1 MTQMYSN
8 ARLSKPYSPL
18 KAPRSTVDEFE
29 VGIHRPSYTTFSEN
43 TLVPRHRKKTK
54 QLFDASMKATL
65 VYPKPEIYQ
74 LDPSIVKFS
83 TLQRASTATST
94 AASTT
99 ETPAVPYTPKEHS
112 PPQLRQA
119 GTVVE
124 LSKHRPF
131 AQHVGATH
139 HRYPIDVVGDTLLR
153 QQALMTINNLPSII
167 ARLKDDRGELTQA
180 RNDMAPP
187 RKKGTPPSVPPS
199 VPPRVGSAAA
209 AAAGDAL
216 DDFDDALDDF
226 DEEEQL
232 DEETEKEIKDIERIG
247 KEIERVLL
255 LIGTSQ
261 EPLADKDLLA
271 LKRLGVVDQGT
282 MAATQGEAKRFAT
295 EATTAIK
302 VRVAGLKGTP
312 PKSGSLGQ
320 KKK

>member
-8 ARLSKPYSPL
+8 ARLSKPSSPL
-18 KAPRSTVDEFE
+18 KAPRSAVDQFE
-29 VGIHRPSYTTFSEN
+29 VGTRRPSYTTFSET
-43 TLVPRHRKKTK
+43 TLVPRHRQKTK

-83 TLQRASTATST
+83 SLQRASTAT
-94 AASTT
+94 STT

-153 QQALMTINNLPSII
+153 QQALLTINNLPSII
-167 ARLKDDRGELTQA
+167 ARLKDDIGELTQA
-180 RNDMAPP
+180 RNGMAGMAPS
-187 RKKGTPPSVPPS
+187 RKKGTPPITVK
-199 VPPRVGSAAA
+199 SAAA
-209 AAAGDAL
+209 AAAGN
-216 DDFDDALDDF
+216 ALDDF
-226 DEEEQL
+226 DEEEL

-255 LIGTSQ
+255 RIGTSQ

-271 LKRLGVVDQGT
+271 LKRLGVVDQAT
-282 MAATQGEAKRFAT
+282 LSATQGEAKRVAT

-312 PKSGSLGQ
+312 PKSGVLGQ
-320 KKK
+320 KK

>member
-1 MTQMYSN
+1 
-8 ARLSKPYSPL
+8 
-18 KAPRSTVDEFE
+18 
-29 VGIHRPSYTTFSEN
+29 
-43 TLVPRHRKKTK
+43 
-54 QLFDASMKATL
+54 MKATL

-83 TLQRASTATST
+83 TLQRANFVA

-99 ETPAVPYTPKEHS
+99 EIAAVPYTPKEHS
-112 PPQLRQA
+112 PPKLGQA

-124 LSKHRPF
+124 LAKHRPF

-153 QQALMTINNLPSII
+153 QQALLTINNLPSII
-167 ARLKDDRGELTQA
+167 ARLKDDIGELTQA
-180 RNDMAPP
+180 RNGMAGMAPS

-209 AAAGDAL
+209 AGNAL

-226 DEEEQL
+226 DEEEL

-255 LIGTSQ
+255 RIGTSQ
-261 EPLADKDLLA
+261 DPLADKDLLA
-271 LKRLGVVDQGT
+271 LKRLGVVDQAT
-282 MAATQGEAKRFAT
+282 LSATQGEAKRVAT

-312 PKSGSLGQ
+312 PKSGVLGQ
-320 KKK
+320 KK

>member
-8 ARLSKPYSPL
+8 SRLSKPSSPL
-18 KAPRSTVDEFE
+18 KAPRSAVDQFE
-29 VGIHRPSYTTFSEN
+29 VGTRRPSYTTFSETT
-43 TLVPRHRKKTK
+43 TLVPRHRQKTK

-65 VYPKPEIYQ
+65 VYPRPEIYQ

-83 TLQRASTATST
+83 SLQRATSATST

-167 ARLKDDRGELTQA
+167 ARLKDDIGELTQA
-180 RNDMAPP
+180 RSGMAGMAPS
-187 RKKGTPPSVPPS
+187 RKKGTPRSC
-199 VPPRVGSAAA
+199 
-209 AAAGDAL
+209 AAAG
-216 DDFDDALDDF
+216 
-226 DEEEQL
+226 
-232 DEETEKEIKDIERIG
+232 
-247 KEIERVLL
+247 
-255 LIGTSQ
+255 
-261 EPLADKDLLA
+261 
-271 LKRLGVVDQGT
+271 
-282 MAATQGEAKRFAT
+282 GECR
-295 EATTAIK
+295 
-302 VRVAGLKGTP
+302 RRRGR
-312 PKSGSLGQ
+312 
-320 KKK
+320 

>member
-8 ARLSKPYSPL
+8 ARLSKPSSPL
-18 KAPRSTVDEFE
+18 KAPRSAVDEFE
-29 VGIHRPSYTTFSEN
+29 VGTRRPSYTTFSET
-43 TLVPRHRKKTK
+43 TLVPRHRQKTK

-83 TLQRASTATST
+83 SLQRASTAAT
-94 AASTT
+94 STT

-167 ARLKDDRGELTQA
+167 ARLKDDIGELTQA
-180 RNDMAPP
+180 RNGMAGMAPS
-187 RKKGTPPSVPPS
+187 RKKGTPPITVK
-199 VPPRVGSAAA
+199 SAAA
-209 AAAGDAL
+209 AAAGN
-216 DDFDDALDDF
+216 ALDDF
-226 DEEEQL
+226 DEEEL

-255 LIGTSQ
+255 RIGTSQ
-261 EPLADKDLLA
+261 DPLADKDLLA
-271 LKRLGVVDQGT
+271 LKRLGVVDQAT
-282 MAATQGEAKRFAT
+282 LSATQGEAKRVAT

-312 PKSGSLGQ
+312 PKSGVLGQ
-320 KKK
+320 KK

>member
-1 MTQMYSN
+1 
-8 ARLSKPYSPL
+8 
-18 KAPRSTVDEFE
+18 
-29 VGIHRPSYTTFSEN
+29 
-43 TLVPRHRKKTK
+43 
-54 QLFDASMKATL
+54 MKATL

-83 TLQRASTATST
+83 SLQRATSATST

-124 LSKHRPF
+124 LSKKHRPF
-131 AQHVGATH
+131 AQHVGETY
-139 HRYPIDVVGDTLLR
+139 HRYPSDVVGDTLLR
-153 QQALMTINNLPSII
+153 QQALLTINNLPSMI
-167 ARLKDDRGELTQA
+167 ARLKDDLGQLTQA
-180 RNDMAPP
+180 RSGMAGMAGIEPL
-187 RKKGTPPSVPPS
+187 RKKRTPPSVPPS

-226 DEEEQL
+226 DEEEL

-255 LIGTSQ
+255 RIGTSQ

-271 LKRLGVVDQGT
+271 LKRLGVVDQAT
-282 MAATQGEAKRFAT
+282 LSATQGEAKRVAT

-312 PKSGSLGQ
+312 PKSGVLGQ

>member
-1 MTQMYSN
+1 MMKT
-8 ARLSKPYSPL
+8 
-18 KAPRSTVDEFE
+18 
-29 VGIHRPSYTTFSEN
+29 
-43 TLVPRHRKKTK
+43 TLVH
-54 QLFDASMKATL
+54 
-65 VYPKPEIYQ
+65 PKPEIYQ

-83 TLQRASTATST
+83 SLQRATSAT
-94 AASTT
+94 STT
-99 ETPAVPYTPKEHS
+99 ETPAVPYSPKEHS
-112 PPQLRQA
+112 PPQVSQA

-131 AQHVGATH
+131 AQHVGETY
-139 HRYPIDVVGDTLLR
+139 HRYPSDVVGDTLLR
-153 QQALMTINNLPSII
+153 QQALLTINNLPSMI
-167 ARLKDDRGELTQA
+167 ARLKDDIGELTQA
-180 RNDMAPP
+180 RNDMAPL
-187 RKKGTPPSVPPS
+187 RKKRTPPSVPPS

-226 DEEEQL
+226 DEEEL

-255 LIGTSQ
+255 RIGTSQ
-261 EPLADKDLLA
+261 DPLADKDLMA

-282 MAATQGEAKRFAT
+282 MAATQGEAKRLAT

-312 PKSGSLGQ
+312 PKSGALSQ

>member
-8 ARLSKPYSPL
+8 ARLSKPSSPL
-18 KAPRSTVDEFE
+18 KAPRSAVDQFE
-29 VGIHRPSYTTFSEN
+29 VGTRRSSYTTFSET
-43 TLVPRHRKKTK
+43 TLVPRHRQKTK

-83 TLQRASTATST
+83 SLQRATSAT
-94 AASTT
+94 STT

-153 QQALMTINNLPSII
+153 QQALLTINNLPSII
-167 ARLKDDRGELTQA
+167 ARLKDDIGELTQA
-180 RNDMAPP
+180 RNGMAGMAPS
-187 RKKGTPPSVPPS
+187 RKKGTPPITVK
-199 VPPRVGSAAA
+199 SAAA
-209 AAAGDAL
+209 AAAGN
-216 DDFDDALDDF
+216 ALDDF
-226 DEEEQL
+226 DEEEL

-255 LIGTSQ
+255 RIGTSQ
-261 EPLADKDLLA
+261 DPLADKDLLA
-271 LKRLGVVDQGT
+271 LKRLGVVDQAT
-282 MAATQGEAKRFAT
+282 LSATQAEAKRIAT

-320 KKK
+320 MKK

>member
-1 MTQMYSN
+1 MYSN
-8 ARLSKPYSPL
+8 ARLSKPSTPL
-18 KAPRSTVDEFE
+18 KAPRSAVDHFE
-29 VGIHRPSYTTFSEN
+29 VGTHRPSYTTFSET
-43 TLVPRHRKKTK
+43 TLVPRHRQKTK

-83 TLQRASTATST
+83 SLQRASTAT
-94 AASTT
+94 STT

-167 ARLKDDRGELTQA
+167 ARLKDDIGELTQA
-180 RNDMAPP
+180 RSGMAGMAPS

-209 AAAGDAL
+209 AGN
-216 DDFDDALDDF
+216 ALDDF
-226 DEEEQL
+226 DEEEL
-232 DEETEKEIKDIERIG
+232 DEETDKEIKDIERIG

-255 LIGTSQ
+255 RIGTSQ
-261 EPLADKDLLA
+261 DPLADKDLLA
-271 LKRLGVVDQGT
+271 LKRLGVVDQAT
-282 MAATQGEAKRFAT
+282 LSATQAEAKRIAT

-312 PKSGSLGQ
+312 PKSGVLGQ
-320 KKK
+320 KK

>member
-8 ARLSKPYSPL
+8 ARLSKPSSPL
-18 KAPRSTVDEFE
+18 KAPRSAVDEFE
-29 VGIHRPSYTTFSEN
+29 VGTHRPSYTTFSEN
-43 TLVPRHRKKTK
+43 TLDPRHRQKTK

-83 TLQRASTATST
+83 SLQRATSATST
-94 AASTT
+94 AATSTT

-153 QQALMTINNLPSII
+153 QQALLTINNLPSII
-167 ARLKDDRGELTQA
+167 ARLKDDIGELTQA
-180 RNDMAPP
+180 RNGMAGMAPS
-187 RKKGTPPSVPPS
+187 RKKGTPPITVK
-199 VPPRVGSAAA
+199 SAAA
-209 AAAGDAL
+209 AAAGN
-216 DDFDDALDDF
+216 ALDDF
-226 DEEEQL
+226 DEEEL

-255 LIGTSQ
+255 RIGTSQ

-271 LKRLGVVDQGT
+271 LKRLGVMDQGT
-282 MAATQGEAKRFAT
+282 MAATQGEAKRLAT
-295 EATTAIK
+295 EATNAIK

-312 PKSGSLGQ
+312 PKSGALSQ
-320 KKK
+320 KKKK

>member
-8 ARLSKPYSPL
+8 ARLSKPSSPL
-18 KAPRSTVDEFE
+18 KAPRSAVDQFE
-29 VGIHRPSYTTFSEN
+29 VGTRRPSYTTFSET
-43 TLVPRHRKKTK
+43 TLVPRHRQKTK

-83 TLQRASTATST
+83 SLQRATSATST

-153 QQALMTINNLPSII
+153 QQALLTINNLPSII
-167 ARLKDDRGELTQA
+167 ARLKDDIGELTQA
-180 RNDMAPP
+180 RNGMAGIAPP
-187 RKKGTPPSVPPS
+187 RKKGTPPITVK
-199 VPPRVGSAAA
+199 SAAA
-209 AAAGDAL
+209 AAAGN
-216 DDFDDALDDF
+216 ALDDF
-226 DEEEQL
+226 DEEEL

-255 LIGTSQ
+255 RIGTSQ

-271 LKRLGVVDQGT
+271 LKRLGVVDQAT
-282 MAATQGEAKRFAT
+282 LSATQAEAKRIAT

-312 PKSGSLGQ
+312 PKSGVLGQ
-320 KKK
+320 KK

>member
-1 MTQMYSN
+1 
-8 ARLSKPYSPL
+8 
-18 KAPRSTVDEFE
+18 
-29 VGIHRPSYTTFSEN
+29 
-43 TLVPRHRKKTK
+43 
-54 QLFDASMKATL
+54 MKATL

-83 TLQRASTATST
+83 SLQRATSATST

-153 QQALMTINNLPSII
+153 QQALLTINNLPSII
-167 ARLKDDRGELTQA
+167 ARLKDDIGELTQA
-180 RNDMAPP
+180 RNGMAGMAPS
-187 RKKGTPPSVPPS
+187 RKKGTPPITVK
-199 VPPRVGSAAA
+199 SAAA
-209 AAAGDAL
+209 AAAGN
-216 DDFDDALDDF
+216 ALDDF
-226 DEEEQL
+226 DEEEL

-255 LIGTSQ
+255 RIGTSQ

-271 LKRLGVVDQGT
+271 LKRLGVVDQAT
-282 MAATQGEAKRFAT
+282 LSATQAEAKRIAT

-320 KKK
+320 MKK

>member
-1 MTQMYSN
+1 
-8 ARLSKPYSPL
+8 
-18 KAPRSTVDEFE
+18 
-29 VGIHRPSYTTFSEN
+29 
-43 TLVPRHRKKTK
+43 
-54 QLFDASMKATL
+54 MKATL
-65 VYPKPEIYQ
+65 VYPKPELFQ

-83 TLQRASTATST
+83 TLQRERSAAATN
-94 AASTT
+94 TT
-99 ETPAVPYTPKEHS
+99 EIAAVTYSPKEHS
-112 PPQLRQA
+112 PPKLGQA

-153 QQALMTINNLPSII
+153 QQALLTINNLPSMI
-167 ARLKDDRGELTQA
+167 ARLKDDLGELTQA
-180 RNDMAPP
+180 RNDMAGIAPP

-209 AAAGDAL
+209 AGN
-216 DDFDDALDDF
+216 ALDDF
-226 DEEEQL
+226 DEEEL
-232 DEETEKEIKDIERIG
+232 DEETENEINEIERIG

-255 LIGTSQ
+255 RIGTSQ

-282 MAATQGEAKRFAT
+282 MAATQAEANELAT
-295 EATTAIK
+295 EATAAIK

-312 PKSGSLGQ
+312 ARGQ
-320 KKK
+320 KK

>member
-1 MTQMYSN
+1 
-8 ARLSKPYSPL
+8 
-18 KAPRSTVDEFE
+18 
-29 VGIHRPSYTTFSEN
+29 
-43 TLVPRHRKKTK
+43 
-54 QLFDASMKATL
+54 MKATL

-74 LDPSIVKFS
+74 LDPSIVMFS
-83 TLQRASTATST
+83 SLQRATSATST
-94 AASTT
+94 ATSTT

-153 QQALMTINNLPSII
+153 QQALLTINNLPSII
-167 ARLKDDRGELTQA
+167 ARLKDDIGELTQA
-180 RNDMAPP
+180 RNGMAGMAPS
-187 RKKGTPPSVPPS
+187 RKKGTPPITVK
-199 VPPRVGSAAA
+199 SAAA
-209 AAAGDAL
+209 AAAGN
-216 DDFDDALDDF
+216 ALDDF
-226 DEEEQL
+226 DEEEL

-255 LIGTSQ
+255 RIGTSQ
-261 EPLADKDLLA
+261 DPLADKDLLA
-271 LKRLGVVDQGT
+271 LKRLGVVDQAT
-282 MAATQGEAKRFAT
+282 LSATQGEAKRVAT

-312 PKSGSLGQ
+312 PKSGVLGQ
-320 KKK
+320 KK

>member
-8 ARLSKPYSPL
+8 ARLSKPSSPL
-18 KAPRSTVDEFE
+18 KAPRSAVDQFE
-29 VGIHRPSYTTFSEN
+29 VGTRRPSYTTFSET
-43 TLVPRHRKKTK
+43 TLVPRHRQKTK

-83 TLQRASTATST
+83 SLQRASSAAAT
-94 AASTT
+94 STT

-153 QQALMTINNLPSII
+153 QQALLTINNLPSII
-167 ARLKDDRGELTQA
+167 ARLKDDIGELTQA
-180 RNDMAPP
+180 RNGMAGIAPP
-187 RKKGTPPSVPPS
+187 RKKGTPPSVPP
-199 VPPRVGSAAA
+199 RVGSAAA
-209 AAAGDAL
+209 AGN
-216 DDFDDALDDF
+216 ALDDF
-226 DEEEQL
+226 DEEEL

-255 LIGTSQ
+255 RIGTSQ
-261 EPLADKDLLA
+261 DPLADKDLLA
-271 LKRLGVVDQGT
+271 LKRLGVVDQAT
-282 MAATQGEAKRFAT
+282 LSATQGEAKRVAT

-320 KKK
+320 MKK